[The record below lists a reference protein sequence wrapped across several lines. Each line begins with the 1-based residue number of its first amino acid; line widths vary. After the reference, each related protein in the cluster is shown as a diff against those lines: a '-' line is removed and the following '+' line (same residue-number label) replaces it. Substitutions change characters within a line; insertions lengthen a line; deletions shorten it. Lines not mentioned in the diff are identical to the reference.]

1 MIKAIYKKSLC
12 ATAVLLSMIFGA
24 FANAQHSDIWLTLN
38 NSKQIGISD
47 IDFNTPISNTEFHPV
62 DVDLTTGKYLFS
74 ANFSDWSGGP
84 KGTPQPGFQARTG
97 TFVFDN
103 DHELYFRVVGL
114 LWFWNG
120 YNWVNEVIDQEV
132 IKFEDD
138 YDVAS
143 IITTVSATM
152 PNPGTEGL
160 PQGQEAGFVD
170 EIEDFIAPNDNNNN
184 QESGGNVHKHLIFKI
199 ENLSGSD
206 PASGAYMI
214 DVQFYLKE
222 YIQNG
227 GEISIIDHP
236 DSEPVRIA
244 FNYQLSMEEFDQ
256 AISALTSPVE
266 ASVPIP
272 FAALYVLAIL
282 LFIFSQFGKAHKT
295 VVK

>member
-1 MIKAIYKKSLC
+1 LEHSFIAYHDLVSHCGYNTKTRNIIFRVFVFLNQANEKLNKMIKAIYKKSLC

-143 IITTVSATM
+143 IITTISATM
-152 PNPGTEGL
+152 PNP
-160 PQGQEAGFVD
+160 
-170 EIEDFIAPNDNNNN
+170 
-184 QESGGNVHKHLIFKI
+184 
-199 ENLSGSD
+199 
-206 PASGAYMI
+206 
-214 DVQFYLKE
+214 
-222 YIQNG
+222 
-227 GEISIIDHP
+227 
-236 DSEPVRIA
+236 
-244 FNYQLSMEEFDQ
+244 
-256 AISALTSPVE
+256 
-266 ASVPIP
+266 
-272 FAALYVLAIL
+272 
-282 LFIFSQFGKAHKT
+282 
-295 VVK
+295 